1 MKWFHHECAARYD
14 SKLQILGSHYGA
26 EGIGIYWGLLEEIG
40 QHSDTFHLK
49 VIGVNEEIDQTF
61 SKFLQNSKESQQK
74 YFVIPLTA
82 TSIPKL
88 PIKILSRNLFASP
101 KRVVQVIQTAAEIGL
116 FDLQKWSEFNALY
129 SQSFEQR
136 ADDYTRRLQRTTNKV
151 RTDSEPSTDNV
162 RTQSEETPNTL
173 RSLSGNV
180 HTETEAKA
188 KAETESK
195 KEIET
200 DMHAWDKSDSKNE
213 ITYEQLKNEPYL
225 VELDE
230 WGFEQYCQ
238 TFRTKIVKWNE
249 EHRNKFN
256 WNPAA
261 DELRKIFLGGTQER
275 KISMCYDAYKILH
288 EKIHYPELVL
298 RALQLML
305 KASEKTRIANP
316 CGWLWTCLHGNGDG
330 TTPWVQLL
338 TADEESNIGTFL
350 RKRTTTGHPP

>member
-14 SKLQILGSHYGA
+14 SKLQTLGSLFGA

-40 QHSDTFHLK
+40 QHSDTFYLK
-49 VIGVNEEIDQTF
+49 VVGIDKEIDQKF
-61 SKFLQNSKESQQK
+61 SKIMQISKNFRENNPEFSSDPTR
-74 YFVIPLTA
+74 IPL
-82 TSIPKL
+82 L
-88 PIKILSRNLFASP
+88 PLKIISKNLFAPP
-101 KRVVQVIQTAAEIGL
+101 KRVALVIKTAAEIGL
-116 FDLQKWSEFNALY
+116 FNLQKWTEFNVLY

-188 KAETESK
+188 ETESK
-195 KEIET
+195 KEKEI
-200 DMHAWDKSDSKNE
+200 DMHARDKSDSKKNE
-213 ITYEQLKNEPYL
+213 ITYEQLKSEPYL

-230 WGFEQYCQ
+230 KGFQEYCQ

-256 WNPAA
+256 WNPAD
-261 DELRKIFLGGTQER
+261 DELRKIFLGGTHDR
-275 KISMCYDAYKILH
+275 KVSMCYDAYKILH

-316 CGWLWTCLHGNGDG
+316 FGWLWACLHGNGDG

-338 TADEESNIGTFL
+338 TADEESNIGNIL

>member
-1 MKWFHHECAARYD
+1 
-14 SKLQILGSHYGA
+14 
-26 EGIGIYWGLLEEIG
+26 
-40 QHSDTFHLK
+40 
-49 VIGVNEEIDQTF
+49 VI
-61 SKFLQNSKESQQK
+61 
-74 YFVIPLTA
+74 
-82 TSIPKL
+82 
-88 PIKILSRNLFASP
+88 
-101 KRVVQVIQTAAEIGL
+101 QVIQTAAEIGL
-116 FDLQKWSEFNALY
+116 FDLQKWTEFNVLY

-136 ADDYTRRLQRTTNKV
+136 ADDYTRRLQRTTNKI

-162 RTQSEETPNTL
+162 RTQSEETPNTH
-173 RSLSGNV
+173 RILSGNV
-180 HTETEAKA
+180 PTETEA

-195 KEIET
+195 KEKET
-200 DMHAWDKSDSKNE
+200 DMHARDITDSKKNE
-213 ITYEQLKNEPYL
+213 ITYEQLKSEPYL

-230 WGFEQYCQ
+230 AGLQEYCQ

-256 WNPAA
+256 WNPAD

-316 CGWLWTCLHGNGDG
+316 YGWLWTCLHGNGDG

-338 TADEESNIGTFL
+338 TADEESNIGNIL
-350 RKRTTTGHPP
+350 RKRTTTSHPP

>member
-1 MKWFHHECAARYD
+1 MC
-14 SKLQILGSHYGA
+14 S
-26 EGIGIYWGLLEEIG
+26 
-40 QHSDTFHLK
+40 
-49 VIGVNEEIDQTF
+49 VI
-61 SKFLQNSKESQQK
+61 K
-74 YFVIPLTA
+74 
-82 TSIPKL
+82 
-88 PIKILSRNLFASP
+88 
-101 KRVVQVIQTAAEIGL
+101 TAAEIGL
-116 FDLQKWSEFNALY
+116 FDLQKWTEFNVLY

-136 ADDYTRRLQRTTNKV
+136 ADDYTRRLQRTTNKI

-162 RTQSEETPNTL
+162 RTQSEETPNTH

-180 HTETEAKA
+180 PTETEA

-195 KEIET
+195 KEKET
-200 DMHAWDKSDSKNE
+200 DMHARDKSDSKKNE
-213 ITYEQLKNEPYL
+213 ITYEQLKSEPYL

-230 WGFEQYCQ
+230 AGFQEYCQ

-256 WNPAA
+256 WNPAD
-261 DELRKIFLGGTQER
+261 DELNKIFLGGTHDR
-275 KISMCYDAYKILH
+275 KVSMCYDAYKILH

-316 CGWLWTCLHGNGDG
+316 FGWLWTCLHGNGDG

-338 TADEESNIGTFL
+338 TADEESNIGNIL
-350 RKRTTTGHPP
+350 RKRTTTSHPP

>member
-14 SKLQILGSHYGA
+14 SKLQILGSKHGA

-49 VIGVNEEIDQTF
+49 VISVDEEIDQTF

-74 YFVIPLTA
+74 YFATVITA
-82 TSIPKL
+82 TNIPIL
-88 PIKILSRNLFASP
+88 PIKILARNLFTSH
-101 KRVVQVIQTAAEIGL
+101 KRVIQVIQTAAEIGL
-116 FDLQKWSEFNALY
+116 FNLQKWAEFNVLY

-162 RTQSEETPNTL
+162 RPQSEETPNTL
-173 RSLSGNV
+173 RSLSENV
-180 HTETEAKA
+180 HTETET
-188 KAETESK
+188 KAETETK
-195 KEIET
+195 KELET
-200 DMHAWDKSDSKNE
+200 DMHARDKSESKKNE
-213 ITYEQLKNEPYL
+213 IDYELLKNEPYL

-230 WGFEQYCQ
+230 TGFQEYCWM
-238 TFRTKIVKWNE
+238 FRSKIVKWNE

-256 WNPAA
+256 WNPAD
-261 DELRKIFLGGTQER
+261 DELHKIFLGGTLDR
-275 KISMCYDAYKILH
+275 KVSMCYDAYKILH
-288 EKIHYPELVL
+288 EKIHYPELVI

-316 CGWLWTCLHGNGDG
+316 FGWLWACLHGNGDG

-338 TADEESNIGTFL
+338 TAAEESNVGSIL
-350 RKRTTTGHPP
+350 RKRTTTSHPP

>member
-49 VIGVNEEIDQTF
+49 VIGVSEEIDQKY
-61 SKFLQNSKESQQK
+61 SEFLQSSKKSQEVSSE
-74 YFVIPLTA
+74 FFPNPTRIPV
-82 TSIPKL
+82 L
-88 PIKILSRNLFASP
+88 PVKILSRNLFTSP
-101 KRVVQVIQTAAEIGL
+101 KRVMQTIKTAAEIGL
-116 FDLQKWSEFNALY
+116 FDLQKWSEFNVLY

-136 ADDYTRRLQRTTNKV
+136 ADDYTRRLQRKTDKV
-151 RTDSEPSTDNV
+151 RIESEQTPNDV
-162 RTQSEETPNTL
+162 RTQFEETPNTL
-173 RSLSGNV
+173 RSMSENV

-188 KAETESK
+188 ETETK
-195 KEIET
+195 KELET
-200 DMHAWDKSDSKNE
+200 NMHARDKSDSNKNE
-213 ITYEQLKNEPYL
+213 ITYDQLKSEPYL

-230 WGFEQYCQ
+230 TGFQEYCRM
-238 TFRTKIVKWNE
+238 FRSKIVKWNE

-256 WNPAA
+256 WNPAD
-261 DELRKIFLGGTQER
+261 DELHKIFLGGTHDR
-275 KISMCYDAYKILH
+275 KVSMCYDAYKILH

-298 RALQLML
+298 RALHLML

-316 CGWLWTCLHGNGDG
+316 FGWLWTCLHGNGDG

-338 TADEESNIGTFL
+338 SADEESNIGNIL
-350 RKRTTTGHPP
+350 RKRTTTSHPP

>member
-14 SKLQILGSHYGA
+14 SKLQILGSHFGA

-49 VIGVNEEIDQTF
+49 VIGVNEEIDKTF
-61 SKFLQNSKESQQK
+61 SKIMKSSTESQQN
-74 YFVIPLTA
+74 YFMIPSKA
-82 TSIPKL
+82 TNIPIL

-101 KRVVQVIQTAAEIGL
+101 KRVIQVIQTAAEIGL
-116 FDLQKWSEFNALY
+116 FDLQKWSEFNVIY

-136 ADDYTRRLQRTTNKV
+136 ADDYTRRLQRTTNKI

-173 RSLSGNV
+173 QSKSDKV
-180 HTETEAKA
+180 HPDTEAKA
-188 KAETESK
+188 ETK
-195 KEIET
+195 PDKELET
-200 DMHAWDKSDSKNE
+200 DMHARDKSHSKNE
-213 ITYEQLKNEPYL
+213 ITYEQLKSEPYL

-230 WGFEQYCQ
+230 VGFQEYCQ
-238 TFRTKIVKWNE
+238 TFRKKIVKWNE

-256 WNPAA
+256 WNPAD
-261 DELRKIFLGGTQER
+261 DELHKIFLGGTHDR
-275 KISMCYDAYKILH
+275 KVSMCYDAYKILH

-316 CGWLWTCLHGNGDG
+316 FGWLWTCLHGNGDG

-338 TADEESNIGTFL
+338 TADEESNISNIL
-350 RKRTTTGHPP
+350 RKRTTTSHPP

>member
-14 SKLQILGSHYGA
+14 SKLQILGSHFGA

-49 VIGVNEEIDQTF
+49 VIGVNEEIDRTF
-61 SKFLQNSKESQQK
+61 SKILKSSTESQQN
-74 YFVIPLTA
+74 YFMIPSRT
-82 TSIPKL
+82 TNIPIL

-101 KRVVQVIQTAAEIGL
+101 KRVIQVIQTAAEIGL
-116 FDLQKWSEFNALY
+116 FDLQKWSEFNVLY

-136 ADDYTRRLQRTTNKV
+136 ADDYTRRLQRTTNKM

-162 RTQSEETPNTL
+162 RTQSEETPNAL
-173 RSLSGNV
+173 QSKSDKV
-180 HTETEAKA
+180 HPETEAKA
-188 KAETESK
+188 ETK
-195 KEIET
+195 LDKELET
-200 DMHAWDKSDSKNE
+200 DMHARDKSDSKKNE
-213 ITYEQLKNEPYL
+213 ITYEQLKSEPYL

-230 WGFEQYCQ
+230 TGFQEYCQ
-238 TFRTKIVKWNE
+238 TFRKKIVKWNE

-256 WNPAA
+256 WNPAD
-261 DELRKIFLGGTQER
+261 DELHKIFLGGTHDR
-275 KISMCYDAYKILH
+275 KVSMCYDAYKILH

-316 CGWLWTCLHGNGDG
+316 FGWLWTCLHGNGDG

-338 TADEESNIGTFL
+338 TAAEESNIGNIL
-350 RKRTTTGHPP
+350 RKRTTTSHPP

>member
-14 SKLQILGSHYGA
+14 SKLQTLGSLFGA

-40 QHSDTFHLK
+40 QHSDTFYLK
-49 VIGVNEEIDQTF
+49 VTGIDKEIDQKF
-61 SKFLQNSKESQQK
+61 SKIMQIVKNSQEIIPQFSSDPTR
-74 YFVIPLTA
+74 IPL
-82 TSIPKL
+82 L
-88 PIKILSRNLFASP
+88 PLKIISKNLFAPP
-101 KRVVQVIQTAAEIGL
+101 KRVALVIKTAAEIGL
-116 FDLQKWSEFNALY
+116 FDLQKWSDFNVLY

-180 HTETEAKA
+180 HIETEAKA
-188 KAETESK
+188 ETKPE

-200 DMHAWDKSDSKNE
+200 DMHARDKSDSKNE
-213 ITYEQLKNEPYL
+213 ITYEQLKSEPYL

-230 WGFEQYCQ
+230 AGFQEYCQ

-256 WNPAA
+256 WNPAD
-261 DELRKIFLGGTQER
+261 DELRKIFLAGTHDR
-275 KISMCYDAYKILH
+275 KVSMCYDAYKILH

-316 CGWLWTCLHGNGDG
+316 FGWLWTCLHGNGDG

-338 TADEESNIGTFL
+338 TADEESNIGNIL
-350 RKRTTTGHPP
+350 RKRTTTSHPP

>member
-14 SKLQILGSHYGA
+14 SKLQILGSHFGA

-49 VIGVNEEIDQTF
+49 VIGVNEEIDKTF
-61 SKFLQNSKESQQK
+61 SKILKSSTESQQN
-74 YFVIPLTA
+74 YFMIPSKA
-82 TSIPKL
+82 TNIPIL

-101 KRVVQVIQTAAEIGL
+101 KRVIQVIQTAAEIGL
-116 FDLQKWSEFNALY
+116 FDLQKWSEFNVLY

-173 RSLSGNV
+173 RSLSENV

-188 KAETESK
+188 ETKPK
-195 KEIET
+195 KELET
-200 DMHAWDKSDSKNE
+200 DMHARDKSDSKKNE
-213 ITYEQLKNEPYL
+213 ITYEQLKSEPYL

-230 WGFEQYCQ
+230 SGFQEYCQ
-238 TFRTKIVKWNE
+238 TFRKKIVKWNE

-256 WNPAA
+256 WNPAD
-261 DELRKIFLGGTQER
+261 DELHKIFLGGTHDR
-275 KISMCYDAYKILH
+275 KVSMCYDAYKILH

-316 CGWLWTCLHGNGDG
+316 FGWLWTCLHGNGDG

-338 TADEESNIGTFL
+338 TADEESNIGNIL
-350 RKRTTTGHPP
+350 RKRTTTSHPP

>member
-14 SKLQILGSHYGA
+14 SKLQILGSQYGA

-49 VIGVNEEIDQTF
+49 VIGMNEEIDKTF
-61 SKFLQNSKESQQK
+61 SKFLQNSKESKQN
-74 YFVIPLTA
+74 YFMAPFIA
-82 TSIPKL
+82 TSIPIL
-88 PIKILSRNLFASP
+88 PIRILSRNLFASS
-101 KRVVQVIQTAAEIGL
+101 KRVIQVIQTAAEIGL
-116 FDLQKWSEFNALY
+116 FDLQKWSEFNVLY

-136 ADDYTRRLQRTTNKV
+136 ADDYTRRLQRKTDKV

-162 RTQSEETPNTL
+162 QTQSEETPNTL
-173 RSLSGNV
+173 RSLSENV
-180 HTETEAKA
+180 HIETEA
-188 KAETESK
+188 KAETESE

-200 DMHAWDKSDSKNE
+200 DMHARDKSDSKKSE
-213 ITYEQLKNEPYL
+213 ITYEQLKSEPYL

-230 WGFEQYCQ
+230 GGFQEYCQ
-238 TFRTKIVKWNE
+238 TFRSKIVKWNE

-256 WNPAA
+256 WNPAD
-261 DELRKIFLGGTQER
+261 DELHKIFLGGTHDR
-275 KISMCYDAYKILH
+275 KVSICYDAYKILH
-288 EKIHYPELVL
+288 EKIHYPELVI

-316 CGWLWTCLHGNGDG
+316 FGWLWTCLHGNGDG

-338 TADEESNIGTFL
+338 TADEESNIGNIL
-350 RKRTTTGHPP
+350 RKRTTTSHPP

>member
-14 SKLQILGSHYGA
+14 SKLQILGSHFGA

-49 VIGVNEEIDQTF
+49 VIGVNEEIDKTF
-61 SKFLQNSKESQQK
+61 SKILKSSTESQQN
-74 YFVIPLTA
+74 YFMIPSKA
-82 TSIPKL
+82 TNIPIL

-101 KRVVQVIQTAAEIGL
+101 KRVIQVIQTAAEIGL
-116 FDLQKWSEFNALY
+116 FDLQKWSEFNVIY

-136 ADDYTRRLQRTTNKV
+136 ADDYTRRLQRTTNKI

-162 RTQSEETPNTL
+162 RTQSEEIPNTL

-180 HTETEAKA
+180 HIDTEAKA
-188 KAETESK
+188 ETK
-195 KEIET
+195 PDKELET
-200 DMHAWDKSDSKNE
+200 DMHARDTSESKNE
-213 ITYEQLKNEPYL
+213 ITYEQLKSEPYL

-230 WGFEQYCQ
+230 NGFQEYCQ
-238 TFRTKIVKWNE
+238 TFRKKIVKWNE

-256 WNPAA
+256 WNPAD
-261 DELRKIFLGGTQER
+261 DELHKIFLGGTHDR
-275 KISMCYDAYKILH
+275 KVSMCYDAYKILH

-316 CGWLWTCLHGNGDG
+316 FGWLWTCLHGNGDG

-338 TADEESNIGTFL
+338 TADEESNIGNIL
-350 RKRTTTGHPP
+350 RKRTTTSHPP

>member
-14 SKLQILGSHYGA
+14 SKLQILGSHFGA

-49 VIGVNEEIDQTF
+49 VIGVNEEIDRTF
-61 SKFLQNSKESQQK
+61 SKKLKSSTESQQN
-74 YFVIPLTA
+74 YFMILSKATNIP
-82 TSIPKL
+82 IL

-101 KRVVQVIQTAAEIGL
+101 KRVIQVIQTAAEIGL
-116 FDLQKWSEFNALY
+116 FDLQKWSEFNVLY

-136 ADDYTRRLQRTTNKV
+136 ADDYTRRLQRTTNKI

-173 RSLSGNV
+173 QSKSDKV
-180 HTETEAKA
+180 HPETEAKA
-188 KAETESK
+188 ETK
-195 KEIET
+195 PDKELET
-200 DMHAWDKSDSKNE
+200 DMHARDKSYSKNE
-213 ITYEQLKNEPYL
+213 ITYEQLKSEPYL

-230 WGFEQYCQ
+230 VGFQEYCQ
-238 TFRTKIVKWNE
+238 TFRKKIVKWNE

-256 WNPAA
+256 WNPAD
-261 DELRKIFLGGTQER
+261 DELHKIFLGGTHDR
-275 KISMCYDAYKILH
+275 KVSMCYDAYKILH

-305 KASEKTRIANP
+305 KASEKTHIANP
-316 CGWLWTCLHGNGDG
+316 FGWLWTCLHGNGDG

-338 TADEESNIGTFL
+338 TANEESNIGNIL
-350 RKRTTTGHPP
+350 RKRTTTSHPP

>member
-1 MKWFHHECAARYD
+1 M
-14 SKLQILGSHYGA
+14 
-26 EGIGIYWGLLEEIG
+26 
-40 QHSDTFHLK
+40 
-49 VIGVNEEIDQTF
+49 QT
-61 SKFLQNSKESQQK
+61 
-74 YFVIPLTA
+74 
-82 TSIPKL
+82 
-88 PIKILSRNLFASP
+88 IK
-101 KRVVQVIQTAAEIGL
+101 TAAEIGL
-116 FDLQKWSEFNALY
+116 FDLQKWLEFNVLY

-136 ADDYTRRLQRTTNKV
+136 ADDYTRRLQRKTDKV

-173 RSLSGNV
+173 RSLSENV

-188 KAETESK
+188 EAETK

-200 DMHAWDKSDSKNE
+200 DMHARDKSYSKKNE
-213 ITYEQLKNEPYL
+213 ITYEQLKSEPYL

-230 WGFEQYCQ
+230 TGFQEYCR
-238 TFRTKIVKWNE
+238 TFRSKIVKWNA
-249 EHRNKFN
+249 EHRSKFN
-256 WNPAA
+256 WNPAD

-288 EKIHYPELVL
+288 EKIHYPELVI

-316 CGWLWTCLHGNGDG
+316 FGWLWTCLHGNGDG

-338 TADEESNIGTFL
+338 TAAEESNVGSIL
-350 RKRTTTGHPP
+350 RKRTTTSHPP

>member
-14 SKLQILGSHYGA
+14 SKLQILGSKHGA

-49 VIGVNEEIDQTF
+49 VIGVDEGIDQKY
-61 SKFLQNSKESQQK
+61 SEFLQSSKKSQE
-74 YFVIPLTA
+74 VSSELSPNPTRIPV
-82 TSIPKL
+82 L
-88 PIKILSRNLFASP
+88 PVKILSRNLFTSP
-101 KRVVQVIQTAAEIGL
+101 KRVMQTIKTAAEIGL
-116 FDLQKWSEFNALY
+116 FDLQKWLEFNVLY

-136 ADDYTRRLQRTTNKV
+136 ADDYTRRLQRKTDKV

-173 RSLSGNV
+173 RSLSENV

-188 KAETESK
+188 EAETK

-200 DMHAWDKSDSKNE
+200 DMHARDKSYSKKNE
-213 ITYEQLKNEPYL
+213 ITYEQLKSEPYL

-230 WGFEQYCQ
+230 TGFQEYCR
-238 TFRTKIVKWNE
+238 TFRSKIVKWNA
-249 EHRNKFN
+249 EHRSKFN
-256 WNPAA
+256 WNPAD

-288 EKIHYPELVL
+288 EKIHYPELVI

-316 CGWLWTCLHGNGDG
+316 FGWLWTCLHGNGDG

-338 TADEESNIGTFL
+338 TAAEESNVGSIL
-350 RKRTTTGHPP
+350 RKRTTTSHPP